1 MPIERTLG
9 VSTVTVVRAARRLVF
24 ALGLLLVVAGASAQ
38 SKQTY
43 TVRAGDTLYRIAV
56 NHNMSVERLRML
68 NGLGGSLVSVGQVL
82 RLTGDVSL
90 DLPPA
95 DSTLSLP
102 PVDVLDPPTAV
113 TEVVVEPES
122 VVSSPPAPSPAPSPG
137 IRAVRDS
144 TGAVLYG
151 EYTVSSGQSF
161 FDVAF
166 ALGMPADSLAALN
179 VGHALI
185 LADGGPVR
193 VPPRFATTT
202 YTVKAGDTMFAIA
215 ADNGVS
221 LGELRR
227 ANPNVSDGIRVRQVL
242 QIPSTAAPSQDT
254 LPLIIAEG
262 PASVYPDRFVGRLMA
277 SGRAYDDTKFTLSH
291 PALPF
296 GTVVLI
302 ESVETGRSTFAE
314 VADRMPVT
322 SDFVVELSRATAQA
336 IGLAGSAVRVR
347 IIDSGR

>member
-1 MPIERTLG
+1 MPIERTVR
-9 VSTVTVVRAARRLVF
+9 VSTVTVVRAARMLVF
-24 ALGLLLVVAGASAQ
+24 ALGLLIVVAGASAQ

-68 NGLGGSLVSVGQVL
+68 NGLEGSLVSVGQVL
-82 RLTGDVSL
+82 RLTGNVSL
-90 DLPPA
+90 DPVPG
-95 DSTLSLP
+95 DSTLSP
-102 PVDVLDPPTAV
+102 PPNQVLDSPTV
-113 TEVVVEPES
+113 ESTEVEVVP
-122 VVSSPPAPSPAPSPG
+122 VPAVPPPPAPSPG

-144 TGAVLYG
+144 TGAVVSG
-151 EYTVSSGQSF
+151 EYTVSPGQSF

-166 ALGMPADSLAALN
+166 ALGVPADSLAALN
-179 VGHALI
+179 AGHTVV
-185 LADGGPVR
+185 LADGGPIR
-193 VPPRFATTT
+193 VPARFATST
-202 YTVKAGDTMFAIA
+202 YSVKAGDTLFAIA
-215 ADNGVS
+215 ADHGVS

-242 QIPSTAAPSQDT
+242 QVPSTAAPTDAT
-254 LPLIIAEG
+254 LPLVITEG

-296 GTVVLI
+296 GTVVMI
-302 ESVETGRSTFAE
+302 ESAETGRSTFAE

-322 SDFVVELSRATAQA
+322 SDFVVELSRATAEA
-336 IGLAGSAVRVR
+336 IGLAGSAVRIR
-347 IIDSGR
+347 IIDSDR